1 MKKRLMLFGLIYFAL
16 DLASIL
22 IVFAWKSFGGSES
35 MTFLQKAITFFFTFP
50 SNLILNNGGNILRLQ
65 QLLGHTYLIST
76 LIYLKYA
83 TFQLR
88 DIDSPLDLLYR
99 ETTV

>member
-1 MKKRLMLFGLIYFAL
+1 MLFGLIYFAL

-50 SNLILNNGGNILRLQ
+50 SNLILNNGGNIILFLLLNTLCWTLIFGAF
-65 QLLGHTYLIST
+65 LLGYTRLRST
-76 LIYLKYA
+76 
-83 TFQLR
+83 
-88 DIDSPLDLLYR
+88 S
-99 ETTV
+99 